1 MQISQVKMYKD
12 VYFLPCIS
20 TGMNV
25 QQLKIGSNG
34 LTASIILRFLST
46 LPDTFAAIGDNVYRT
61 GQYTIYY
68 RPLYIQVDLPYLFF
82 YSNTLI
88 LHVLMVQVVLFPYQ
102 HHFFQYL

>member
-1 MQISQVKMYKD
+1 MYKD
-12 VYFLPCIS
+12 VYFLPCIR

-34 LTASIILRFLST
+34 LTASIILRFLYT
-46 LPDTFAAIGDNVYRT
+46 LPDAFAAIGDNMYRT

-68 RPLYIQVDLPYLFF
+68 RPLHTQVDLPYLFF

-88 LHVLMVQVVLFPYQ
+88 IHVLMVQVILFPYQ